1 MDMIFFYMEC
11 FFFYVDIDIV
21 SINNYELFYSDFNK
35 WFLYDLFV
43 YLFIC
48 VYVYRVNCLLLFN
61 RWIVGLVDR

>member
-21 SINNYELFYSDFNK
+21 SNDNYELFYSDFNK

-48 VYVYRVNCLLLFN
+48 VYVYRVNCL
-61 RWIVGLVDR
+61 